1 MIKARLAVLAVLSIA
16 LSLCEPT
23 YACRGSSDQ
32 TIFFAQEND
41 LPVIEGTVAVYLE
54 VVGSRIREA
63 PVAAHIEKVVK
74 GDIDPGDITLEGQAP
89 PCDGFPGPGSR
100 GLVIGRVTK

>member
-1 MIKARLAVLAVLSIA
+1 MIKARLVAFAVLSVV
-16 LSLCEPT
+16 LSLCEPA
-23 YACRGSSDQ
+23 YSCRGPSGQ

-54 VVGSRIREA
+54 VVGSWAREA
-63 PVAAHIEKVVK
+63 PVAARIEKVVK

-100 GLVIGRVTK
+100 G